1 MSKKN
6 IRIHLVSIKILQF
19 SSIFQQKNPSI
30 DPLGPLDP
38 PHSFPTGRGYALSCE
53 GYGSASRVEQLSAAQ
68 AGIAQVINGKI

>member
-1 MSKKN
+1 MSPLRSLN
-6 IRIHLVSIKILQF
+6 FRQF
-19 SSIFQQKNPSI
+19 SQQKNPSI

-68 AGIAQVINGKI
+68 AGWPE